1 MKKLLIQYFL
11 VFKTCL
17 REFND
22 DKVMKLSASLSYYTI
37 FSIAPMLMVIISLCG
52 IFLGEQAVQGELFE
66 QIRTYVG
73 DEAAIQIQGMIGSL
87 ALNKG
92 SLMAS
97 IIGLATML
105 IGATGV
111 FIEIQDSINFMWGIK
126 VKVKKGFLKTLLNR
140 LLAIAIV
147 LGMGLVL
154 LLSLALNGILIGFAS
169 KIQEILPWVPLDL
182 IAISNTVLTLSV
194 LCSLFIVVFMVL
206 PDAVIRFKD
215 ALIGSVFTTLL
226 FMLGK
231 WGIGLYLGF
240 LTVNSTY
247 GAAASIIIILLWVY
261 YSAIILYFG
270 AEFTQAYAD
279 HMGTGIKPKSYAV
292 LVKKKEFKN

>member
-215 ALIGSVFTTLL
+215 ALIGSMFTTLL

-279 HMGTGIKPKSYAV
+279 HIGAGIKPKSYAV